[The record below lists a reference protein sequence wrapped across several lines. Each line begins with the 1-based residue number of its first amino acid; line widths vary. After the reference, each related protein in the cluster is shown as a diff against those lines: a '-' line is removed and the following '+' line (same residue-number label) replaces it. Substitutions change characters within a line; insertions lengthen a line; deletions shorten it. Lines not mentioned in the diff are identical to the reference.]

1 MTSLFKGVVTLKKA
15 IVFLMMSFFLIGC
28 WDREE
33 INDVAFVVGTAIDKK
48 EDQYMVSIQIPLVGE
63 MGGQSG
69 GGGGTT
75 GDKTWFIDSATGE
88 TIREANERKQ
98 SALSRNINF
107 SHRRIVVIGED
118 LAKDGLMPAFDIL
131 ARGQQNRLTAFIVI
145 ADGLGRDVL
154 NADAPIEQYPSEM
167 LRELTIGATTKPIF
181 LKTFMYHFVE
191 EGLDAYAPVVKLVET
206 EPGDK
211 GEAQTNIQIDGLA
224 ILKKDKLVE
233 LLEPEKAKYVLL
245 TMNQANLPTFKI
257 DAPDHTGKLMIQLQE
272 YETNLSPSINEEE
285 VTMEINIRA
294 KGALVE
300 NMSTFSM
307 RNYENKKKVEQ
318 HLEEKL
324 KTDVKQTIH
333 HLQSLG
339 SDPIGFGQLLRRNKV
354 NEWMKLKG
362 QWENVYPKIEIKVD
376 ARVHIEHEGVLSK
389 PLENKEH
396 DS

>member
-1 MTSLFKGVVTLKKA
+1 
-15 IVFLMMSFFLIGC
+15 
-28 WDREE
+28 
-33 INDVAFVVGTAIDKK
+33 
-48 EDQYMVSIQIPLVGE
+48 
-63 MGGQSG
+63 MG
-69 GGGGTT
+69 
-75 GDKTWFIDSATGE
+75 
-88 TIREANERKQ
+88 
-98 SALSRNINF
+98 
-107 SHRRIVVIGED
+107 
-118 LAKDGLMPAFDIL
+118 
-131 ARGQQNRLTAFIVI
+131 I
-145 ADGLGRDVL
+145 AEGFGRDVL

-167 LRELTIGATTKPIF
+167 LRELTIGATTKPVF
-181 LKTFMYHFVE
+181 LKTFMYHLIE

-211 GEAQTNIQIDGLA
+211 GEVQTNIQINGLA

-233 LLEPEKAKYVLL
+233 LLEPEKAKYVLI

-285 VTMEINIRA
+285 VTIEINIRA

-300 NMSTFSM
+300 NMSTYSM

-324 KTDVKQTIH
+324 KTDIKQTIH

-389 PLENKEH
+389 PLEIKEY